1 MNNTSISELIGIL
14 IVAIL
19 LALIYAAIGWGL
31 WGTIMVSI
39 FGLPQLTFTQFCGL
53 YALCRILFGQP
64 SSRVNNTNN
73 RRKD

>member
-31 WGTIMVSI
+31 WGTIMV
-39 FGLPQLTFTQFCGL
+39 
-53 YALCRILFGQP
+53 
-64 SSRVNNTNN
+64 
-73 RRKD
+73 